1 MLTSTLRNTKN
12 HIMND
17 LEENEIV
24 INTIYNLRRMVKSSD
39 LTEQQKFD
47 NLKQLGQVIQYLT
60 QLVVEKNNVPHAEVL
75 EISDAP

>member
-39 LTEQQKFD
+39 ITEQQKFD

>member
-17 LEENEIV
+17 LEENEFV

-39 LTEQQKFD
+39 ITEQQKFD

-60 QLVVEKNNVPHAEVL
+60 QLVVEKHNVPHAEVL
-75 EISDAP
+75 ESSDAP